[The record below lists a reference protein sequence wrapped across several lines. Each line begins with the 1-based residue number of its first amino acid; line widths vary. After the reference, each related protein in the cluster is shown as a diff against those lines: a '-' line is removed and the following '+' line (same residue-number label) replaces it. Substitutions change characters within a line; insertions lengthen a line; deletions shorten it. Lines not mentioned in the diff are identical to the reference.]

1 MSGVWT
7 DKDGI
12 DWRIEYMEDDY
23 IINCIRYIV
32 ENMKNRDDYIIP
44 PVYYD
49 LVREYRER
57 IEKAKNG

>member
-7 DKDGI
+7 DKDGL

-23 IINCIRYIV
+23 IINCIRYIKKRIDNEDGFLV
-32 ENMKNRDDYIIP
+32 P

-49 LVREYRER
+49 LIYEYNER